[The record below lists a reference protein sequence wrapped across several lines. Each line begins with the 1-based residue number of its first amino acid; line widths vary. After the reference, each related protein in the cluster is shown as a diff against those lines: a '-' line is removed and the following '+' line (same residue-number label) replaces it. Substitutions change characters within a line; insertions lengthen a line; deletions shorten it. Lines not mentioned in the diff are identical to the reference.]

1 MLFLYYC
8 YENRQI
14 DPKNDAPMAL
24 SRKDARDRD
33 IPLMGYGDS
42 AGNGF
47 SVAELTGMILII
59 LQLNNIDTLYLKISQ
74 LRTILTTL

>member
-1 MLFLYYC
+1 MLFFYYC

-14 DPKNDAPMAL
+14 DPKNDAPVAL

-47 SVAELTGMILII
+47 RVAELTGMIY
-59 LQLNNIDTLYLKISQ
+59 NISSEKFSYIYS
-74 LRTILTTL
+74 IV